1 MGKGSFGKAFL
12 VQAESDGSYAV
23 IKKIDI
29 ASLSEQEKKDT
40 IKEAK
45 ILEVLNHPNIIRF
58 KEVYKT
64 KKGQLCIV
72 MDYADGGDLN
82 SKIKEQ
88 KEKGGNQYLSEDT
101 VLNWFT

>member
-1 MGKGSFGKAFL
+1 M
-12 VQAESDGSYAV
+12 
-23 IKKIDI
+23 
-29 ASLSEQEKKDT
+29 SEQEKRET

-72 MDYADGGDLN
+72 MDYADGGDLQTL
-82 SKIKEQ
+82 IKKYKDQ
-88 KEKGGNQYLSEDT
+88 GGKSLIPEE
-101 VLNWFT
+101 